1 MHRLWKCTDKSLN
14 VTYKLPHGDESFA
27 VKPEDVLFRGE
38 LAAAGMSVDP
48 GKMGAVRPPV
58 RRFGFSGKRKQ
69 RRRQLIAWAFNLL
82 ILILACGWLLLNLL
96 INPERYAG
104 SLSVAGMTDDE
115 WRRTIIITAL
125 SSLPTSFLLI
135 DGLKCTIR
143 RSPSGSPASPLPRG
157 VHVVSEQGARRS
169 PTRRHRR

>member
-1 MHRLWKCTDKSLN
+1 M
-14 VTYKLPHGDESFA
+14 
-27 VKPEDVLFRGE
+27 
-38 LAAAGMSVDP
+38 
-48 GKMGAVRPPV
+48 

-115 WRRTIIITAL
+115 AQ
-125 SSLPTSFLLI
+125 FLCACN
-135 DGLKCTIR
+135 DTG
-143 RSPSGSPASPLPRG
+143 GSNNRK
-157 VHVVSEQGARRS
+157 
-169 PTRRHRR
+169 

>member
-1 MHRLWKCTDKSLN
+1 M
-14 VTYKLPHGDESFA
+14 
-27 VKPEDVLFRGE
+27 
-38 LAAAGMSVDP
+38 
-48 GKMGAVRPPV
+48 

-135 DGLKCTIR
+135 DGLKCTIHVCCTSPQVLR
-143 RSPSGSPASPLPRG
+143 RCMPWG
-157 VHVVSEQGARRS
+157 
-169 PTRRHRR
+169 TRRRRIIELIVRSVT